1 MRILAIRG
9 ENLASLAAPFALE
22 FEREPLRSAGLF
34 AITGETGAGKSTILD
49 ALCLALY
56 DDFPR
61 VVAPGGSEDVP
72 DASGERIKE
81 NDPRTI
87 LRRGAARGFAEVDFA
102 GRDGRLYRARC
113 DLTRARGRASGRLQN
128 RGRSLWRIDESGD
141 IIEAVE
147 SGVEAV
153 NRRVAALTD
162 LTFDQFR
169 RTALLAQGDFD
180 AFLRAKP
187 NERADLLEKITGAE
201 IYGRL
206 SRRAFEKAREASEKI
221 RRLEESLREIGAM
234 TEEDRAVLVAEKEGL
249 ANQRATLDATQREV
263 VEALRRLD
271 AHAQAAAKL
280 AQAEADHAAAGRA
293 HDALAQ
299 ERQRLDALDRVAP
312 LRGPREE
319 VGKAQGQLAER
330 ADAAA
335 RAAEEAEAARLA
347 LDSAQE
353 RARLAVETL
362 DARAGEIE
370 RMKPL
375 WEKAAEL
382 DARIDGKKQEVARA
396 REAETAAT
404 QGAAEKAALLL
415 QARAEEQAAL
425 AACDAARATRTA
437 LDVAR
442 PLSERWREIDEKLSK
457 RAQVLREKR
466 AAADQLRKAEE
477 ALAKAA
483 KMRDAVDAADEKD
496 RAALAQALAQR
507 GERMAACDALDAPAA
522 RRRHA
527 EALRALDILQAL
539 ARLSRDFDLAQEKAA
554 RAAADAERFGEE
566 AHALAATL
574 SELQTQRAAQAAQ
587 REEAER
593 LGELAEAAA
602 DPHALKLRAALE
614 DGEACPVCGATD
626 HPFARISD
634 AAGKLV
640 DALRAKRDAAR
651 RALEATE
658 AAIAEKGA
666 GEARARARC
675 EEATQRRD
683 EAQAALDRAMQ
694 DYAARLAREPLDDAS
709 STIAG
714 AAESLQGLI
723 AQAETQRDGQEK
735 IIQTAERLGG
745 DIERLG
751 KAAEDLRAA
760 MDARRV
766 IRQEEETRAR
776 RAGED
781 RARLAQVVSGAT
793 KEVEAIDSGV
803 APYLGLCDLSTA
815 DLDRDPA
822 GARRRLA
829 ETGAK
834 FKEAEMALAD
844 AEQRLA
850 AGERLA
856 ASLDIE
862 ARGAAE
868 RVAAAVADHG
878 ARREEF
884 ARLEAERGQLLGGEP
899 TARHRA
905 RFEEMLTAAR
915 LFRDQARDALATAGE
930 AKAACDAR
938 SAGAV
943 RDLEAARVALEA
955 RRAEFA
961 AALAAAGLTEE
972 QAAPLLA
979 VSPGEAEA
987 TRRRI
992 EAAKAGLAS
1001 AVRALDERRADLAET
1016 AAQGLPEAPRA
1027 ELEAKRTEGATQ
1039 IEAIL
1044 TQLGTLQQR
1053 LAQDD
1058 LALARAAALSRE
1070 IGEARAIGK
1079 TWEEINA
1086 AIGSR
1091 EGDKFRRFAQSV
1103 TLEQLVALAN
1113 QRLAL
1118 LAPRYRL
1125 ERAGEMGA
1133 LGLQIVD
1140 RDLGDERRSTRSLSG
1155 GERFLASLAL
1165 ALALAGLEGRDSFV
1179 DTLFI
1184 DEGFGAL
1191 DAATLDVAID
1201 ALENL
1206 QGQGRKVGVIS
1217 HVESLQSRIAT
1228 KICVERRGGG
1238 VSVVRLRAPEA
1249 AAMDCA
1255 VG

>member
-34 AITGETGAGKSTILD
+34 AIAGETGAGKSTILD

-61 VVAPGGSEDVP
+61 VVAPGGSEEVP

-87 LRRGAARGFAEVDFA
+87 LRRGAARGFAEVDFS

-128 RGRSLWRIDESGD
+128 RIRSLWRIDESGE
-141 IIEAVE
+141 IVEAVE

-201 IYGRL
+201 IYGLL
-206 SRRAFEKAREASEKI
+206 SRRAYEKTREAGDRVK
-221 RRLEESLREIGAM
+221 RLEEALAEIGAM
-234 TEEDRAVLVAEKEGL
+234 TEEARAGLLTEKEALVAR
-249 ANQRATLDATQREV
+249 RAALDAAQQEV
-263 VEALRRLD
+263 VEALRRLA
-271 AHAQAAAKL
+271 AHEQAAAKL
-280 AQAEADHAAAGRA
+280 AQAEADHAAAA
-293 HDALAQ
+293 QALDALAQ
-299 ERQRLDALDRVAP
+299 ERERRDALERVEP
-312 LRGPREE
+312 LRGPRDETQ
-319 VGKAQGQLAER
+319 KARSQLAEKE
-330 ADAAA
+330 AAAA
-335 RAAEEAEAARLA
+335 RATEVAGAARVA
-347 LDSAQE
+347 VDAAQE
-353 RARLAVETL
+353 KLRLAVEAL
-362 DARAGEIE
+362 EASAVGVEQ
-370 RMKPL
+370 MKPL

-382 DARIDGKKQEVARA
+382 DALIDGQKREVARA
-396 REAETAAT
+396 
-404 QGAAEKAALLL
+404 GAAETEATTAAAAKAALLA
-415 QARAEEQAAL
+415 QARAEERTAATARD
-425 AACDAARATRTA
+425 AAHAARGALDAAR
-437 LDVAR
+437 
-442 PLSERWREIDEKLSK
+442 PLGERWPEIDAQLTK
-457 RAQVLREKR
+457 RARALGEKR
-466 AAADQLRKAEE
+466 EAADLLRKAEE
-477 ALAKAA
+477 ALAQAR
-483 KMRDAVDAADEKD
+483 KMCDAFDLADAHD
-496 RAALAQALAQR
+496 RAALADALAQR
-507 GERMAACDALDAPAA
+507 GERAAARDALDAPAA
-522 RRRHA
+522 RRRLA
-527 EALRALDILQAL
+527 EAMRALDMAQAL
-539 ARLSRDFDLAQEKAA
+539 ARLSHDHDAAQEKMA
-554 RAAADAERFGEE
+554 RAKADAARFGEE
-566 AHALAATL
+566 VHALAAAL
-574 SELQTQRAAQAAQ
+574 AELQAQRAAQVLQ
-587 REEAER
+587 KEEAER
-593 LGELAEAAA
+593 LGELADAAA
-602 DPHALKLRAALE
+602 DPHALRLRATLE

-626 HPFARISD
+626 HPFAEARD
-634 AAGKLV
+634 AASELV
-640 DALRAKRDAAR
+640 SALRAKRDAAR
-651 RALEATE
+651 RTLEATE
-658 AAIAEKGA
+658 AAMAEKGA

-675 EEATQRRD
+675 EEATQRRG
-683 EAQAALDRAMQ
+683 EAQAAIERAAQ
-694 DYAARLAREPLDDAS
+694 DYARRLAREPLDGAPAA
-709 STIAG
+709 IAD
-714 AAESLQGLI
+714 AAEGLHALI
-723 AQAETQRDGQEK
+723 AQAETLRVGQEQ
-735 IIQTAERLGG
+735 IIETAERLGA

-751 KAAEDLRAA
+751 KAAEGWRAA

-766 IRQEEETRAR
+766 MREEEETRAR

-781 RARLAQVVSGAT
+781 RARLGEVVASAT
-793 KEVEAIDSGV
+793 RELAALDEALAS
-803 APYLGLCDLSTA
+803 YLALGDLATA
-815 DLDRDPA
+815 DLDRDPD

-829 ETGAK
+829 ESGAK
-834 FKEAEMALAD
+834 FKEAEAALAD

-850 AGERLA
+850 ETARRA
-856 ASLDIE
+856 ASLDVE
-862 ARGAAE
+862 ARAEAGIAAS
-868 RVAAAVADHG
+868 AVADHG
-878 ARREEF
+878 ARRGEL
-884 ARLEAERGQLLGGEP
+884 ARLEAEREQLLGGEE

-905 RFEEMLTAAR
+905 RVEEKHNAAR
-915 LFRDQARDALATAGE
+915 LFHDAAKDALASADK

-938 SAGAV
+938 SAAAAAERETA
-943 RDLEAARVALEA
+943 RDALETRKA
-955 RRAEFA
+955 AFA
-961 AALAAAGLTEE
+961 AALLAAGLTAQE
-972 QAAPLLA
+972 ADPLLS
-979 VSPGEAEA
+979 VSPQEAQA
-987 TRRRI
+987 MRQRVDT
-992 EAAKAGLAS
+992 AMAGLAS
-1001 AVRALDERRADLAET
+1001 AVRALDERRADLAEAT
-1016 AAQGLPEAPRA
+1016 EGLPETPRA
-1027 ELEAKRTEGATQ
+1027 ELETMRTEGAAE
-1039 IEAIL
+1039 IEEVL
-1044 TQLGTLQQR
+1044 TRLGALQQH

-1058 LALARAAALSRE
+1058 AARARAAALTGDIKESR
-1070 IGEARAIGK
+1070 ALSK

-1191 DAATLDVAID
+1191 DAGTLDVAID

-1238 VSVVRLRAPEA
+1238 VSVVRLRAPGLEA
-1249 AAMDCA
+1249 AEAA
-1255 VG
+1255 G